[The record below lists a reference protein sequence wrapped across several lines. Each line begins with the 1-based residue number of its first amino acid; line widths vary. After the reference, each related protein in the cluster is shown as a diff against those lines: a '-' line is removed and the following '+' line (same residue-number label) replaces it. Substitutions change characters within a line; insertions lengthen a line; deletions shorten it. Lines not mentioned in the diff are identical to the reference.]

1 MQSTSE
7 SLLLRLTSSASQSSS
22 TNPSTA
28 WSRFVELYTPLIFY
42 WSRKVGL
49 QNQGAADLVQ
59 DVLSIWYQKLPKWEY
74 DPTKSFRGWL
84 RTVMLNR
91 HRELSR
97 KKSPTLLD
105 AATSVFTNLPSRKIA
120 ESTWDLNY
128 ARQLVAAAMEAMQ
141 NDFAD
146 STWLALRELVR
157 TGRPT
162 AEISKEFEA
171 SVWTLYPVKSRF
183 LSWLRRELEGLI

>member
-1 MQSTSE
+1 MVSFCRTLYAVDF
-7 SLLLRLTSSASQSSS
+7 LLKSK
-22 TNPSTA
+22 
-28 WSRFVELYTPLIFY
+28 F
-42 WSRKVGL
+42 GL
-49 QNQGAADLVQ
+49 QNQDAADLVQ

-183 LSWLRRELEGLI
+183 LS